1 MIAGANNVSAD
12 LQEVTAKTG
21 TGTAPALAV
30 DVKALGGMYANN
42 IYLMGTE
49 KGLGVTNAGTLQA
62 VNNLVITSAGKIEH
76 SGTISSTSKTQGLV
90 SVQTTGV
97 GAAADINS
105 SGSINSNSML
115 NIDSGNDL
123 NVNAK
128 EIIINN
134 GSLAASINH

>member
-1 MIAGANNVSAD
+1 M
-12 LQEVTAKTG
+12 
-21 TGTAPALAV
+21 AV

-90 SVQTTGV
+90 S
-97 GAAADINS
+97 
-105 SGSINSNSML
+105 L
-115 NIDSGNDL
+115 
-123 NVNAK
+123 
-128 EIIINN
+128 
-134 GSLAASINH
+134 